1 MAKQRNFTK
10 IKKPKNLN
18 TIFGLPPESYIDEGL
33 WKKECNTVLSDDW
46 LFVGLVHELKNP
58 GDVIPLSI
66 ASKPIFLV
74 KNLEN

>member
-1 MAKQRNFTK
+1 MTKQKNFTR

-18 TIFGLPPESYIDEGL
+18 TIFGLPPESYTDEGF

-58 GDVIPLSI
+58 GDIILYPLQVSLY
-66 ASKPIFLV
+66 FLL
-74 KNLEN
+74 KI